1 MSIERLFTSKVVED
15 SKYLDAKSFSALSP
29 KMKLAAEDTFNLI
42 ERQINKQ
49 SGNIIKVF
57 ENSVEKVAEHSKI
70 NKEELYQYFDK
81 EVEEQLGE

>member
-1 MSIERLFTSKVVED
+1 MNMERLFTSKVVED
-15 SKYLDAKSFSALSP
+15 SKYLDSKSFSALSP
-29 KMKLAAEDTFNLI
+29 KMKMAVLDTFNLI
-42 ERQINKQ
+42 ERHT
-49 SGNIIKVF
+49 GNIIKVF

>member
-1 MSIERLFTSKVVED
+1 MNMERLFTSKVVED
-15 SKYLDAKSFSALSP
+15 SKYLDSKSFSALSP
-29 KMKLAAEDTFNLI
+29 KMKMAVQDTFNLN
-42 ERQINKQ
+42 ETQT
-49 SGNIIKVF
+49 GNIIKVF

>member
-1 MSIERLFTSKVVED
+1 MNMERLFTSKVVED
-15 SKYLDAKSFSALSP
+15 SKYLDSKSFNALSP
-29 KMKLAAEDTFNLI
+29 KMKMAVQDTFNLI
-42 ERQINKQ
+42 ETQT
-49 SGNIIKVF
+49 GDIIKVF